1 MRPRK
6 RLPERTLPTTGDGH
20 PSSSRGQSL
29 QSLAGN
35 GPLLHPAES
44 ASILL
49 VDDSQANLIALD
61 ATLEPLGYPRV
72 QAHSG
77 EEALKQ
83 LLERRFAVIL
93 LDVQMP
99 GLDGFETA
107 RMIRDHPRSSHTPII
122 FISAIHRDHSQ
133 VMRGYSH
140 GAVDYLLKPFEPEV
154 LRSKV
159 SVLLELHI
167 QNAKIQHQAELLRQR
182 ERSTLEEKLEQRL
195 RSLTDL
201 MPLCL
206 WVAQPDG
213 KVYYTN
219 QVWQSYSGLTPAQST
234 DLGLTSVHPE
244 DRERVRLG
252 WRNAVQQGAHF
263 EMEYRLR
270 RRSDGLYRWHL
281 GRAMPERD
289 EQKRILSWIIT
300 ATDID
305 DLKRVQQE
313 RSELLE
319 LERKARREAEIANR
333 TKDEFLASV
342 SHELRTPLN
351 AILGWARMLR
361 SGMIEAP
368 KVARALEI
376 VERNAQVQKEL
387 IEDILDVSRIITGK
401 LRLQTR
407 RISWPAIV
415 RAALDTVRPAAEAKQ
430 IQLEAL
436 FENEE
441 LEAAG
446 DPDRLQQVVWNLLSN
461 AIKFTPSGGEVWV
474 ELRLVGGEVEVQVH
488 DNGRGITADFL
499 PHVFNSFRQ
508 ADNVSTRTQGGL
520 GLGLAIVRHLVEL
533 HGGTVVAES
542 SGEGS
547 GATFTV
553 RLPRRKIREDF
564 PEPSWLIPENLAN
577 GKPLDIRLDGVQVL
591 FVDDQPD
598 ARELVK
604 ELLELHGASVT
615 VAETADEALQT
626 LRQRKIHVLLSD
638 IGLPLVDGYELIRKV
653 RELPAERG
661 GRVPA
666 VAVTGFAR
674 AEDSQRALSEGFQNH
689 LSKPIEPMELVQ
701 LVATL
706 SAGIA

>member
-1 MRPRK
+1 MNTQNPTPRK
-6 RLPERTLPTTGDGH
+6 TNRKQAKEVPAASSPKREAAPRDLSRGKSRSPSKSSDISTDAPLSDRDQMRNVLDALRAAQRGEFSVRLALDTGGGVVDKVAGAFKNLMERNEALANEMVRIGRVVGREGKMTERAWIGDAKGGWAECVGAINALIGDLVQPTTEV
-20 PSSSRGQSL
+20 
-29 QSLAGN
+29 A
-35 GPLLHPAES
+35 
-44 ASILL
+44 
-49 VDDSQANLIALD
+49 
-61 ATLEPLGYPRV
+61 RV
-72 QAHSG
+72 
-77 EEALKQ
+77 
-83 LLERRFAVIL
+83 I
-93 LDVQMP
+93 
-99 GLDGFETA
+99 
-107 RMIRDHPRSSHTPII
+107 
-122 FISAIHRDHSQ
+122 
-133 VMRGYSH
+133 
-140 GAVDYLLKPFEPEV
+140 
-154 LRSKV
+154 
-159 SVLLELHI
+159 
-167 QNAKIQHQAELLRQR
+167 
-182 ERSTLEEKLEQRL
+182 STLEAKLEQRL

-219 QVWQSYSGLTPAQST
+219 EVWQSYSGLTPDQST
-234 DLGLTSVHPE
+234 DLGLTAVHPE

-270 RRSDGLYRWHL
+270 RRSDGVYRWHL

-313 RSELLE
+313 RSDLLE
-319 LERKARREAEIANR
+319 AERKARRESEVANR

-361 SGMIEAP
+361 SGMIETP
-368 KVARALEI
+368 KVEHALEI
-376 VERNAQVQKEL
+376 IERNAQAQKEL
-387 IEDILDVSRIITGK
+387 IEDILDVSRIINGK

-407 RISWPAIV
+407 RISWPMIV
-415 RAALDTVRPAAEAKQ
+415 SAALDTVRPAAEAKQ
-430 IQLEAL
+430 IQLEPV
-436 FENEE
+436 FEEEE

-446 DPDRLQQVVWNLLSN
+446 DPDRLQQVIWNLLSN
-461 AIKFTPSGGEVWV
+461 AIKFTPNGGQVRV
-474 ELRLVGGEVEVQVH
+474 QLRLVEGEVEIQVS
-488 DNGRGITADFL
+488 DNGRGISADFL
-499 PHVFNSFRQ
+499 PYVFNSFRQ
-508 ADNVSTRTQGGL
+508 ADSVSTRIHGGL
-520 GLGLAIVRHLVEL
+520 GLGLTIVRHLVEL
-533 HGGTVVAES
+533 HGGTVVAAS
-542 SGEGS
+542 PGEGL

-553 RLPRRKIREDF
+553 RLPRRLIREDL
-564 PEPSWLIPENLAN
+564 PEPSWLVPENIEA
-577 GKPLDIRLDGVQVL
+577 GKSLDIRLDGVRVL

-615 VAETADEALQT
+615 VAETADEALQA

-653 RELPAERG
+653 RELPADGG
-661 GRVPA
+661 GRIPA

-706 SAGIA
+706 SAGTT

>member
-1 MRPRK
+1 MNTQNPTPRK
-6 RLPERTLPTTGDGH
+6 TNRKQAKEVPAASSPKREAAPRDLSRGKSRSPSKSSDISTDAPLSDRDQMRNVLDALRAAQRGEFSVRLALDTGGGVVDKVAGAFNNLMERNEALANEMVRIGRVVGREGKMTERAWIGDAKGGWAECVGAINALIGDLVQPTTEV
-20 PSSSRGQSL
+20 
-29 QSLAGN
+29 A
-35 GPLLHPAES
+35 
-44 ASILL
+44 
-49 VDDSQANLIALD
+49 
-61 ATLEPLGYPRV
+61 RV
-72 QAHSG
+72 
-77 EEALKQ
+77 
-83 LLERRFAVIL
+83 I
-93 LDVQMP
+93 
-99 GLDGFETA
+99 
-107 RMIRDHPRSSHTPII
+107 
-122 FISAIHRDHSQ
+122 
-133 VMRGYSH
+133 
-140 GAVDYLLKPFEPEV
+140 
-154 LRSKV
+154 
-159 SVLLELHI
+159 
-167 QNAKIQHQAELLRQR
+167 
-182 ERSTLEEKLEQRL
+182 STLEAKLEQRL

-219 QVWQSYSGLTPAQST
+219 EVWQSYSGLTPDQST
-234 DLGLTSVHPE
+234 DLGLTAVHPE

-270 RRSDGLYRWHL
+270 RRSDGVYRWHL

-313 RSELLE
+313 RSDLLE
-319 LERKARREAEIANR
+319 AERKARRESEVANR

-361 SGMIEAP
+361 SGMIETP
-368 KVARALEI
+368 KVEHALEI
-376 VERNAQVQKEL
+376 IERNAQAQKEL
-387 IEDILDVSRIITGK
+387 IEDILDVSRIINGK

-407 RISWPAIV
+407 RISWPMIV
-415 RAALDTVRPAAEAKQ
+415 SAALDTVRPAAEAKQ
-430 IQLEAL
+430 IQLEPV
-436 FENEE
+436 FEEEE

-446 DPDRLQQVVWNLLSN
+446 DPDRLQQVIWNLLSN
-461 AIKFTPSGGEVWV
+461 AIKFTPSGGHVRV
-474 ELRLVGGEVEVQVH
+474 QLRLVEGEVEVQVS
-488 DNGRGITADFL
+488 DNGRGISADFL
-499 PHVFNSFRQ
+499 PYVFNSFRQ
-508 ADNVSTRTQGGL
+508 ADSVSTRIHGGL
-520 GLGLAIVRHLVEL
+520 GLGLTIVRHLVEL
-533 HGGTVVAES
+533 HGGTVVAAS
-542 SGEGS
+542 PGEGL

-553 RLPRRKIREDF
+553 RLPRRLIREDL
-564 PEPSWLIPENLAN
+564 PEPSWLVPENIEA
-577 GKPLDIRLDGVQVL
+577 GKSLDIRLDGVRVL

-615 VAETADEALQT
+615 VAETADEALQA

-653 RELPAERG
+653 RELPADGG
-661 GRVPA
+661 GRIPA

-706 SAGIA
+706 SAGTT

>member
-20 PSSSRGQSL
+20 RSPSRGQSL

-219 QVWQSYSGLTPAQST
+219 EVWQSYSGLTPAQST

-289 EQKRILSWIIT
+289 EQNRILSWIIT

-446 DPDRLQQVVWNLLSN
+446 DPDRLQQVVWNCDQIHSQRRRSVGGT
-461 AIKFTPSGGEVWV
+461 ASGGGRSGGPGPRQREGNHR
-474 ELRLVGGEVEVQVH
+474 RLPAARVQQLPAGGKREHPNPGRVGIGTG
-488 DNGRGITADFL
+488 DRPPPGRAARRNGGRGESRRGIGRD
-499 PHVFNSFRQ
+499 
-508 ADNVSTRTQGGL
+508 
-520 GLGLAIVRHLVEL
+520 I
-533 HGGTVVAES
+533 HGAPAAPEDSRRFPGAVVAN
-542 SGEGS
+542 
-547 GATFTV
+547 
-553 RLPRRKIREDF
+553 P
-564 PEPSWLIPENLAN
+564 
-577 GKPLDIRLDGVQVL
+577 
-591 FVDDQPD
+591 
-598 ARELVK
+598 
-604 ELLELHGASVT
+604 
-615 VAETADEALQT
+615 
-626 LRQRKIHVLLSD
+626 
-638 IGLPLVDGYELIRKV
+638 
-653 RELPAERG
+653 
-661 GRVPA
+661 
-666 VAVTGFAR
+666 
-674 AEDSQRALSEGFQNH
+674 
-689 LSKPIEPMELVQ
+689 
-701 LVATL
+701 
-706 SAGIA
+706 

>member
-1 MRPRK
+1 MNTQNPTPRK
-6 RLPERTLPTTGDGH
+6 TNRKQAKEVPAASSPKREAAPRDLSRGKSRSPSKSSDISTDAPLSDRDQMRNVLDALRAAQRGEFSVRLALDTGGGVVDKVAGAFNNLMERNEALANEMVRIGRVVGREGKMTERAWIGDAKGGWAECVGAINALIGDLVQPTTEV
-20 PSSSRGQSL
+20 
-29 QSLAGN
+29 A
-35 GPLLHPAES
+35 
-44 ASILL
+44 
-49 VDDSQANLIALD
+49 
-61 ATLEPLGYPRV
+61 RV
-72 QAHSG
+72 
-77 EEALKQ
+77 
-83 LLERRFAVIL
+83 I
-93 LDVQMP
+93 
-99 GLDGFETA
+99 
-107 RMIRDHPRSSHTPII
+107 
-122 FISAIHRDHSQ
+122 
-133 VMRGYSH
+133 
-140 GAVDYLLKPFEPEV
+140 
-154 LRSKV
+154 
-159 SVLLELHI
+159 
-167 QNAKIQHQAELLRQR
+167 
-182 ERSTLEEKLEQRL
+182 STLEAKLEQRL

-219 QVWQSYSGLTPAQST
+219 EVWQSYSGLTPDQST
-234 DLGLTSVHPE
+234 DLGLTAVHPE

-270 RRSDGLYRWHL
+270 RRSDGVYRWHL

-313 RSELLE
+313 RSDLLE
-319 LERKARREAEIANR
+319 AERKARRESEVANR

-361 SGMIEAP
+361 SGMIETP
-368 KVARALEI
+368 KVEHALEI
-376 VERNAQVQKEL
+376 IERNAQAQKEL
-387 IEDILDVSRIITGK
+387 IEDILDVSRIINGK

-407 RISWPAIV
+407 RISWPMIV
-415 RAALDTVRPAAEAKQ
+415 SAALDTVRPAAEAKQ
-430 IQLEAL
+430 IQLEPV
-436 FENEE
+436 FEEEE

-446 DPDRLQQVVWNLLSN
+446 DPDRLQQVIWNLLSN
-461 AIKFTPSGGEVWV
+461 AIKFTPSGGQVRV
-474 ELRLVGGEVEVQVH
+474 QLRLVEGEVEVQVS
-488 DNGRGITADFL
+488 DNGRGISADFL
-499 PHVFNSFRQ
+499 PYVFNSFRQ
-508 ADNVSTRTQGGL
+508 ADSVSTRIHGGL
-520 GLGLAIVRHLVEL
+520 GLGLTIVRHLVEL
-533 HGGTVVAES
+533 HGGTVVADS
-542 SGEGS
+542 PGEGL

-553 RLPRRKIREDF
+553 RLPRRLIREDL
-564 PEPSWLIPENLAN
+564 PEPSWLVPENIEA
-577 GKPLDIRLDGVQVL
+577 GKSLDIRLDGVRVL

-615 VAETADEALQT
+615 VAETADEALQA

-653 RELPAERG
+653 RELPADGG
-661 GRVPA
+661 GRIPA

-706 SAGIA
+706 SAGTT

>member
-1 MRPRK
+1 MNTQNPTPRK
-6 RLPERTLPTTGDGH
+6 TNRKQAKEVPAASSPKREAAPRDLSRGKSRSPSKSSDISTDAPLSDRDQMRNVLDALRAAQRGEFSVRLALDTGGGVVDKVAGAFKNLMERNEALANEMVRIGRVVGREGKMTERAWIGDAKGGWAECVGAINALIGDLVQPTTEV
-20 PSSSRGQSL
+20 
-29 QSLAGN
+29 A
-35 GPLLHPAES
+35 
-44 ASILL
+44 
-49 VDDSQANLIALD
+49 
-61 ATLEPLGYPRV
+61 RV
-72 QAHSG
+72 
-77 EEALKQ
+77 
-83 LLERRFAVIL
+83 I
-93 LDVQMP
+93 
-99 GLDGFETA
+99 
-107 RMIRDHPRSSHTPII
+107 
-122 FISAIHRDHSQ
+122 
-133 VMRGYSH
+133 
-140 GAVDYLLKPFEPEV
+140 
-154 LRSKV
+154 
-159 SVLLELHI
+159 
-167 QNAKIQHQAELLRQR
+167 
-182 ERSTLEEKLEQRL
+182 STLEAKLEQRL

-219 QVWQSYSGLTPAQST
+219 EVWQSYSGLTPDQST
-234 DLGLTSVHPE
+234 DLGLTAVHPE

-252 WRNAVQQGAHF
+252 CRNAVQQGAHF

-270 RRSDGLYRWHL
+270 RRSDGVYRWHL

-313 RSELLE
+313 RSDLLE
-319 LERKARREAEIANR
+319 AERKARRESEVANR

-361 SGMIEAP
+361 SGMIETP
-368 KVARALEI
+368 KVEHALEI
-376 VERNAQVQKEL
+376 IERNAQAQKEL
-387 IEDILDVSRIITGK
+387 IEDILDVSRIINGK

-407 RISWPAIV
+407 RISWPMIV
-415 RAALDTVRPAAEAKQ
+415 SAALDTVRPAAEAKQ
-430 IQLEAL
+430 IQLEPV
-436 FENEE
+436 FEEEE

-446 DPDRLQQVVWNLLSN
+446 DPDRLQQVIWNLLSN
-461 AIKFTPSGGEVWV
+461 AIKFTPSGGQVRV
-474 ELRLVGGEVEVQVH
+474 QLRLVEGEVEVQVS
-488 DNGRGITADFL
+488 DNGRGISADFL
-499 PHVFNSFRQ
+499 PYVFNSFRQ
-508 ADNVSTRTQGGL
+508 ADSVSTRIHGGL
-520 GLGLAIVRHLVEL
+520 GLGLTIVRHLVEL
-533 HGGTVVAES
+533 HGGTVVAAS
-542 SGEGS
+542 PGEGL

-553 RLPRRKIREDF
+553 RLPRRLIREDL
-564 PEPSWLIPENLAN
+564 PEPSWLVPENIEA
-577 GKPLDIRLDGVQVL
+577 GKSLDIRLDGVRVL

-615 VAETADEALQT
+615 VAETADEALQA

-653 RELPAERG
+653 RELPVDCG
-661 GRVPA
+661 GRIPA

-706 SAGIA
+706 SAGIT